1 MEIKGT
7 EMDSIEKY
15 LELSRMCT
23 ELFAQSE
30 ELPLVLDP
38 KELYAFAQK
47 SGRKIGIVY
56 ESRYHLMVVDV
67 VRAKNG
73 SLFAY
78 ERLMNR
84 VMRGAVVIV
93 PYYNGKY
100 ILLRQY
106 RHALREYQY
115 GFPRGFGEEGISAK
129 ENAGKELWEE
139 LGVQA
144 EKWKSFGKIVPDS
157 GAMSSKA
164 DVFLAELNEAPQ
176 VIQKKK

>member
-15 LELSRMCT
+15 LELSRTCP

-47 SGRKIGIVY
+47 SGRRIGIVY
-56 ESRYHLMVVDV
+56 ESHYHLMVVDV

-100 ILLRQY
+100 IYCGSIVMLSGNISTVSQEVLEKKEFLQRRMREKNYGKNLVCRQ
-106 RHALREYQY
+106 
-115 GFPRGFGEEGISAK
+115 K
-129 ENAGKELWEE
+129 NGKVSEKLCRTV
-139 LGVQA
+139 VQ
-144 EKWKSFGKIVPDS
+144 
-157 GAMSSKA
+157 
-164 DVFLAELNEAPQ
+164 
-176 VIQKKK
+176 

>member
-15 LELSRMCT
+15 LELSRTCT

-47 SGRKIGIVY
+47 SGRRIGIVY
-56 ESRYHLMVVDV
+56 ESHYHLMVVDV

-84 VMRGAVVIV
+84 VTRGAVVIV

-106 RHALREYQY
+106 RHALRCASRKMEKFRKNCAGQWCNEFK
-115 GFPRGFGEEGISAK
+115 GRCISGRV
-129 ENAGKELWEE
+129 E
-139 LGVQA
+139 
-144 EKWKSFGKIVPDS
+144 
-157 GAMSSKA
+157 
-164 DVFLAELNEAPQ
+164 
-176 VIQKKK
+176 

>member
-1 MEIKGT
+1 MHLHKKVA
-7 EMDSIEKY
+7 EK
-15 LELSRMCT
+15 S
-23 ELFAQSE
+23 
-30 ELPLVLDP
+30 
-38 KELYAFAQK
+38 ELYTRA
-47 SGRKIGIVY
+47 V
-56 ESRYHLMVVDV
+56 VVDV

-115 GFPRGFGEEGISAK
+115 GFPRGFGEEGMSAK
-129 ENAGKELWEE
+129 ENAGKE
-139 LGVQA
+139 
-144 EKWKSFGKIVPDS
+144 
-157 GAMSSKA
+157 
-164 DVFLAELNEAPQ
+164 
-176 VIQKKK
+176 

>member
-15 LELSRMCT
+15 LELSRTCT

-47 SGRKIGIVY
+47 SGRRIGIVY
-56 ESRYHLMVVDV
+56 ESHYHLMVVDV

-144 EKWKSFGKIVPDS
+144 EKWKVSEKLCRTV
-157 GAMSSKA
+157 
-164 DVFLAELNEAPQ
+164 VQ
-176 VIQKKK
+176 

>member
-1 MEIKGT
+1 MP
-7 EMDSIEKY
+7 SLRNFRWY
-15 LELSRMCT
+15 
-23 ELFAQSE
+23 F
-30 ELPLVLDP
+30 DP

-47 SGRKIGIVY
+47 SGRRIGIVY
-56 ESRYHLMVVDV
+56 ESHYHLMVVDV

-129 ENAGKELWEE
+129 ENAGKNYGKNLVCKQKNGKVSEKLCRTV
-139 LGVQA
+139 VQ
-144 EKWKSFGKIVPDS
+144 
-157 GAMSSKA
+157 
-164 DVFLAELNEAPQ
+164 
-176 VIQKKK
+176 

>member
-15 LELSRMCT
+15 LELSRTCT

-47 SGRKIGIVY
+47 SGRRIGIVY
-56 ESRYHLMVVDV
+56 ESHYHLMVVDV

-100 ILLRQY
+100 ILLRHH
-106 RHALREYQY
+106 RPVL
-115 GFPRGFGEEGISAK
+115 AK
-129 ENAGKELWEE
+129 YAY
-139 LGVQA
+139 A
-144 EKWKSFGKIVPDS
+144 DRPF
-157 GAMSSKA
+157 SSPSSLYLPKPITI
-164 DVFLAELNEAPQ
+164 NYT
-176 VIQKKK
+176 

>member
-15 LELSRMCT
+15 LELSRTCT

-47 SGRKIGIVY
+47 SGRRIGIVY
-56 ESRYHLMVVDV
+56 ESHYHLMVVDV

-84 VMRGAVVIV
+84 VMTQVQLGGA
-93 PYYNGKY
+93 
-100 ILLRQY
+100 
-106 RHALREYQY
+106 ALRAVPGGRE
-115 GFPRGFGEEGISAK
+115 PRP
-129 ENAGKELWEE
+129 L
-139 LGVQA
+139 
-144 EKWKSFGKIVPDS
+144 
-157 GAMSSKA
+157 
-164 DVFLAELNEAPQ
+164 
-176 VIQKKK
+176 

>member
-1 MEIKGT
+1 
-7 EMDSIEKY
+7 MDSIEKY
-15 LELSRMCT
+15 LELSRMYGT
-23 ELFAQSE
+23 FAQSE

-84 VMRGAVVIV
+84 VMRYGCYRS
-93 PYYNGKY
+93 YYNGKY
-100 ILLRQY
+100 IYCSLISSCSPGNMLVSQ
-106 RHALREYQY
+106 
-115 GFPRGFGEEGISAK
+115 EEVLKKISARECREK
-129 ENAGKELWEE
+129 NYGKNLVCKQKMQEKFRKNCAGQWCNEFK
-139 LGVQA
+139 GRC
-144 EKWKSFGKIVPDS
+144 IS
-157 GAMSSKA
+157 GR
-164 DVFLAELNEAPQ
+164 VE
-176 VIQKKK
+176 

>member
-15 LELSRMCT
+15 LELSRTCT

-47 SGRKIGIVY
+47 SGRRIGIVY
-56 ESRYHLMVVDV
+56 ESHYHLMVVDV

-84 VMRGAVVIV
+84 VMRGAVIV
-93 PYYNGKY
+93 MLSGNISTVSQEVSEKKEFLQRRMREKNYGKNLVCKQKNGKVSEK
-100 ILLRQY
+100 LCRTV
-106 RHALREYQY
+106 
-115 GFPRGFGEEGISAK
+115 
-129 ENAGKELWEE
+129 
-139 LGVQA
+139 VQ
-144 EKWKSFGKIVPDS
+144 
-157 GAMSSKA
+157 
-164 DVFLAELNEAPQ
+164 
-176 VIQKKK
+176 